1 LLLPEEDKLAMA
13 DIIELILDGICD
25 ILWGS
30 SGKVDAERNDR
41 LKKVKSVSVV
51 MGVVTL
57 GVGVLA
63 LLICLFIWI
72 SNRIV

>member
-1 LLLPEEDKLAMA
+1 MLLPEEDKLAMA

-63 LLICLFIWI
+63 LLIWLFIWI

>member
-1 LLLPEEDKLAMA
+1 MV
-13 DIIELILDGICD
+13 DILELILDGICD

-63 LLICLFIWI
+63 LIIWLIIWI
-72 SNRIV
+72 LNRIV

>member
-63 LLICLFIWI
+63 LLIWLFIWI

>member
-1 LLLPEEDKLAMA
+1 MV
-13 DIIELILDGICD
+13 DILELILDGICD

-57 GVGVLA
+57 CVGVLA
-63 LLICLFIWI
+63 LLIWLL
-72 SNRIV
+72 SRIV